1 MARLK
6 GQVEPLAVD
15 RVALVNAEVAEK
27 LEKMAGLWM

>member
-27 LEKMAGLWM
+27 GPCV